1 MGADSE
7 GNKGFRVGSN
17 LPAPPA
23 MTAQGSAYT
32 RFKRAIERK
41 NLLGAEMTL
50 REMRNVSLL
59 EALDY
64 LLLLAEL
71 RPERAEPAAIR
82 WHGRLEL
89 EAANLSLLESQL
101 ALAALG
107 NVCSGDQD
115 AADILRRLVRRTRP
129 TLLPRVD

>member
-1 MGADSE
+1 
-7 GNKGFRVGSN
+7 
-17 LPAPPA
+17 

-50 REMRNVSLL
+50 REMRSVGLL

-64 LLLLAEL
+64 LVLLAEL
-71 RPERAEPAAIR
+71 RPERAAPAAIR

-89 EAANLSLLESQL
+89 ETVNLTLAESQF
-101 ALAALG
+101 ALAALTSL
-107 NVCSGDQD
+107 CSGDPD
-115 AADILRRLVRRTRP
+115 AANILRRLVSRTRP
-129 TLLPRVD
+129 TLLPPIA